1 MKTIL
6 TIVKKELKKF
16 FTDPRMVASLIL
28 PGLLIYGLYSVMG
41 SITNKQAQA
50 VEYSVYVENMPD
62 SMNAY
67 FDSLS
72 IKYYQEELTKDEAA
86 NLLKDKKLD
95 LYISFEED
103 FENKVNNYVF
113 GSDQAAPNIDV
124 LYNPTETNSSTIE
137 SIVTSIFETYEGTLT
152 NKFDY
157 TSTSVASKE
166 DKVTAAITMLLPF
179 LLITLLFTGAM
190 SICADSIAGEKE
202 RGTIA
207 SLLITPTKR
216 SHIVLGKILALGITA
231 LTSAC
236 ISAAGTFMSLP
247 KLIGEDFSFSIY
259 GPTTLILALIIIMVT
274 VLLFTTILTMVST
287 YAKTVKEANSLSTPL
302 MVVIML
308 VSVSNFMSTAATTNL
323 GAYFIPVYN
332 VSQCLVQLFSLSINP
347 ITFVICILSNTVY
360 IAIGVYILTKIFNNE
375 HVIFNN

>member
-72 IKYYQEELTKDEAA
+72 IKYYQEELTKDEAV

-103 FENKVNNYVF
+103 FDNKVNNYVF

-124 LYNPTETNSSTIE
+124 LYDPTETNSSTIE

-166 DKVTAAITMLLPF
+166 DKVTAAITMMLPF

-236 ISAAGTFMSLP
+236 ISAAGTFMALP

-308 VSVSNFMSTAATTNL
+308 ISVSNFMSTAATTNL

>member
-103 FENKVNNYVF
+103 FDNKVNNYVF

-124 LYNPTETNSSTIE
+124 LYDPTETNSSTIE

-157 TSTSVASKE
+157 TSISVASKE
-166 DKVTAAITMLLPF
+166 DKVTAAITMMLPF

-236 ISAAGTFMSLP
+236 ISAVGTFMSLP

-302 MVVIML
+302 MVIIML

-347 ITFVICILSNTVY
+347 ITFVICILSNTLY